1 MRPASAAATT
11 TALLVLLLVEPVEPF
26 WGKTNKM
33 VKGMAERVR
42 EHIKAQGAKA
52 VAIEDAIKDAG
63 TFYSAEHDPLGKAA
77 KHVPQVTVEKAGQ
90 ARTATITVPHG
101 MDWSDS
107 KHVIDALFVRDQ
119 TGKLIHFREFN
130 EEDTTQPSSS
140 FTVPK
145 DVTAV
150 TAYEHCNQ
158 HGLWKSALVPLPDAE
173 LR

>member
-1 MRPASAAATT
+1 MRPASAAAT

-33 VKGMAERVR
+33 VKRMGERVR

-52 VAIEDAIKDAG
+52 VAIEDANKDAG
-63 TFYSAEHDPLGKAA
+63 TFYWAGHDPLGKAA

-101 MDWSDS
+101 MDWSDGS
-107 KHVIDALFVRDQ
+107 KHIIDALFVRDQ
-119 TGKLIHFREFN
+119 TGKLIHFRELT
-130 EEDTTQPSSS
+130 EEDTQPSSS

-150 TAYEHCNQ
+150 TAYEHCNL

>member
-1 MRPASAAATT
+1 MRPASAAAT

-33 VKGMAERVR
+33 VKRMGERVR
-42 EHIKAQGAKA
+42 EQIKAQGAKA
-52 VAIEDAIKDAG
+52 VAIEDANKDAG
-63 TFYSAEHDPLGKAA
+63 TFYSTEHDPLGKAA
-77 KHVPQVTVEKAGQ
+77 KYVPQVTVEKAGQ

-101 MDWSDS
+101 MDWADGS

-130 EEDTTQPSSS
+130 EEDTQPSSS

-150 TAYEHCNQ
+150 TAYEHCNL

>member
-11 TALLVLLLVEPVEPF
+11 ALLVLLLVQPVEPF

-33 VKGMAERVR
+33 VKRMGERVR

-52 VAIEDAIKDAG
+52 VAIEDANKDAG
-63 TFYSAEHDPLGKAA
+63 TFYSKEHDPLGKAA

-150 TAYEHCNQ
+150 TAYEHCNL